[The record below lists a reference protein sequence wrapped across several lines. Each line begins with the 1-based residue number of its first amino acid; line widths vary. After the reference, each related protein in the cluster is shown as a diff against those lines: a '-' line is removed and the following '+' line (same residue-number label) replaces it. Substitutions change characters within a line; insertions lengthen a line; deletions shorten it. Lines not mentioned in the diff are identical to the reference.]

1 MSSRRMLELA
11 NMIHLYVNKEL
22 DNPRPFDRM
31 QVVMVGDFQQL
42 RPVPPS
48 LFDKGPFMFQSPI
61 FQQAIAHR
69 FELTQSIHQD
79 ETNRVSGLSGYMQ

>member
-1 MSSRRMLELA
+1 MLQNIQKLYCLIWDQVSMSSRRMLELA

-48 LFDKGPFMFQSPI
+48 LFDKGPFMFQSQYSSKPLHI
-61 FQQAIAHR
+61 
-69 FELTQSIHQD
+69 D
-79 ETNRVSGLSGYMQ
+79 LS